1 MSFYWRVIFL
11 EIYRYLFSFL
21 YLIVVQENI
30 EIQLEITTSGSYMN
44 VDTTTADLGKTSTID
59 LTASPPIPVNNVT
72 TDPSFNSTEAPA
84 TPCQSH
90 MDCPFFQCC
99 ARYVYSYYLHS
110 KSRSSTVY
118 FRCHVCLACWLYN
131 PTITSV

>member
-1 MSFYWRVIFL
+1 M
-11 EIYRYLFSFL
+11 FL
-21 YLIVVQENI
+21 YRVFRFIENF
-30 EIQLEITTSGSYMN
+30 
-44 VDTTTADLGKTSTID
+44 DTTTADLEKTSTID

-131 PTITSV
+131 PTITSVWYIEPTEYIKSCQNVWLYIIRYQDGE